1 MINKMFTSWRELL
14 EKKSSSIYA
23 ILDQAVV
30 SASNFALAFLLARFL
45 PPNEYGAYVLA
56 LSVLLF
62 INGIQTAL
70 STIPL
75 NVRGSSLKERKLH
88 EYIQSLIYF
97 HVLYGILFSFILII
111 VYFILYKNSG
121 STEITQAFLGVCIAF
136 FFIQFQ
142 EFFKRLLYFWFR
154 IKEVFII
161 DFVINV
167 CLVTSII
174 IMNLMGRLDSL
185 SIYIMMSVTNL
196 LGIVLC
202 IYKIEIRKKWKTL
215 NLKSIISGVLWN
227 LNYGKWILGGN
238 IFYWIGSQSYLFAAT
253 IFLDI
258 SSTAKI
264 AATQNIINAVNVL
277 VMGIQ
282 NIAMPM
288 ANKKLDIYGIAVL
301 KKYIKKLIVII
312 SVSVGLYGIVITLF
326 SESIMD
332 FLYKGQYSDVLYLM
346 GLWSISFL
354 ISAINRMYTI
364 FLNSTG
370 KNKVNFYIYA
380 FNAVLSVSLIVPITK
395 VFEIYGMAIW
405 TIIAGIIM
413 LMINIKIFKSSK

>member
-1 MINKMFTSWRELL
+1 M
-14 EKKSSSIYA
+14 
-23 ILDQAVV
+23 
-30 SASNFALAFLLARFL
+30 
-45 PPNEYGAYVLA
+45 
-56 LSVLLF
+56 
-62 INGIQTAL
+62 
-70 STIPL
+70 
-75 NVRGSSLKERKLH
+75 
-88 EYIQSLIYF
+88 
-97 HVLYGILFSFILII
+97 
-111 VYFILYKNSG
+111 
-121 STEITQAFLGVCIAF
+121 
-136 FFIQFQ
+136 
-142 EFFKRLLYFWFR
+142 
-154 IKEVFII
+154 
-161 DFVINV
+161 
-167 CLVTSII
+167 
-174 IMNLMGRLDSL
+174 DSL

-202 IYKIEIRKKWKTL
+202 IYKIEIRKKWKKL